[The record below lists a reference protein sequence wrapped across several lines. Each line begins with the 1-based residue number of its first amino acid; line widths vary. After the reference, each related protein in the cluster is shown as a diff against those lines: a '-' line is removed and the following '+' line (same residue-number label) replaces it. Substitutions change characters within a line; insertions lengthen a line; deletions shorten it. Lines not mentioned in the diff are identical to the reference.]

1 MKIGVIGGA
10 GVRTPLLVNGL
21 THSDLPIDQ
30 IALYDDDQ
38 ERLAIIGRVAE
49 QMAARP
55 SSDSGR
61 PELVEKRS
69 RVALCASVADC
80 IRGADFIFTSIRVG
94 GLAQRIRDE
103 TTTQR
108 HGVVGQETVGPA
120 GFAMAART
128 IPNMVRYA
136 REINRLAP
144 SAWIVNFTNPVGM
157 VTEAMRTESDHV
169 IGICDTPTELFE
181 HVARALDL
189 APDRCDFDYF
199 GLNHLGWLREV
210 YSDGVPQLFRLWSDP
225 DRLRSIYKAPLFEP
239 AFLRDLQLLPTEYV
253 YYYEQP
259 QRAFESVRLAGRT
272 RGQVIAELTAALFE
286 SLREPDADVAAV
298 YNAYLWTRSAGY
310 MQIESGGAPAAPSAA
325 SQLGGYDKIALSVVR
340 AIHFNANA
348 VVPLSVA
355 NGGNIPDLIDGDV
368 VEVPCL
374 LNANGARPL
383 HVGRIP
389 DRVRSLLLRVKEY
402 ERLTVRAALARS
414 LDGACE
420 ALAHNPLVADR
431 ATADA
436 LVRDLS
442 PLW

>member
-1 MKIGVIGGA
+1 
-10 GVRTPLLVNGL
+10 
-21 THSDLPIDQ
+21 
-30 IALYDDDQ
+30 
-38 ERLAIIGRVAE
+38 
-49 QMAARP
+49 
-55 SSDSGR
+55 
-61 PELVEKRS
+61 
-69 RVALCASVADC
+69 
-80 IRGADFIFTSIRVG
+80 
-94 GLAQRIRDE
+94 
-103 TTTQR
+103 
-108 HGVVGQETVGPA
+108 
-120 GFAMAART
+120 
-128 IPNMVRYA
+128 
-136 REINRLAP
+136 
-144 SAWIVNFTNPVGM
+144 M

-210 YSDGVPQLFRLWSDP
+210 YSDGVPQLLRLWSDP

-272 RGQVIAELTAALFE
+272 RGQAIAELTAALFAR
-286 SLREPDADVAAV
+286 LRETDADVAAV
-298 YNAYLWTRSAGY
+298 YNAYLGTRSAGY
-310 MQIESGGAPAAPSAA
+310 MQIESGGAPAAAPAA
-325 SQLGGYDKIALSVVR
+325 QLSGYDKIALSVVR

-355 NGGNIPDLIDGDV
+355 NGGNIPDLIDRDV

-389 DRVRSLLLRVKEY
+389 DRVRALLLRVKEY

>member
-21 THSDLPIDQ
+21 THSELPIDQ

-38 ERLAIIGRVAE
+38 ERLAIIGHVAQ
-49 QMAARP
+49 QMSARP
-55 SSDSGR
+55 SADSRR
-61 PELVEKRS
+61 PEFVEGRG
-69 RVALCASVADC
+69 RVVLSASIADC
-80 IRGADFIFTSIRVG
+80 VSGADFVFTSIRVG
-94 GLAQRIRDE
+94 GIAQRIHDE
-103 TTTQR
+103 TTVQR
-108 HGVVGQETVGPA
+108 HGIVGQETVGPA

-128 IPNMVRYA
+128 IPHMVGYA

-157 VTEAMRTESDHV
+157 VTEAMRTESSRV
-169 IGICDTPTELFE
+169 VGICDTPTELFE
-181 HVARALDL
+181 EVARALGL
-189 APDRCDFDYF
+189 RSGECHFDYF

-210 YSDGVPQLFRLWSDP
+210 YSDGVPQLHRLWSDA
-225 DRLRSIYKAPLFEP
+225 DRLRSIYRAPLFDSV
-239 AFLRDLQLLPTEYV
+239 FLRDLQLPPTEYV

-259 QRAFESVRLAGRT
+259 QRAFENVQRAGQT
-272 RGQVIAELTAALFE
+272 RGQAIAELTTALFE
-286 SLREPDADVAAV
+286 SLREPNTDVVGV
-298 YNAYLWTRSAGY
+298 YRAYLQARSAGY
-310 MQIESGGAPAAPSAA
+310 MQIESGGAPAAQPAA
-325 SQLGGYDKIALSVVR
+325 PQLSGYDKIALSVVR

-355 NGGNIPDLIDGDV
+355 NGGNIPDLLDRDV

-383 HVGRIP
+383 HVARIP
-389 DRVRSLLLRVKEY
+389 DRVWPLVMRVKEY
-402 ERLTVRAALARS
+402 ERLTVRAALAQS
-414 LDGACE
+414 LDAANE
-420 ALAHNPLVADR
+420 ALALNPLVPDR

-436 LVRDLS
+436 LFRDLS